1 MPKVVLR
8 ILAPLA
14 SERIDPSKN
23 ESLVSTESDFSNGF
37 PLCCMIRIK
46 GIQAKHAFTVAI
58 SLALA
63 SLNLLHIRC
72 TNLEDSYKAFPD
84 FARDPGPSIPLDL

>member
-1 MPKVVLR
+1 MPKVALR

-14 SERIDPSKN
+14 SGRIRSIKY
-23 ESLVSTESDFSNGF
+23 ESLVSRESDFSNGF

-58 SLALA
+58 SLALT
-63 SLNLLHIRC
+63 SLNPLHIRHR
-72 TNLEDSYKAFPD
+72 NLVDSYKVFSD
-84 FARDPGPSIPLDL
+84 FARGPGPSIPLDV

>member
-1 MPKVVLR
+1 
-8 ILAPLA
+8 
-14 SERIDPSKN
+14 
-23 ESLVSTESDFSNGF
+23 
-37 PLCCMIRIK
+37 MIRIK
-46 GIQAKHAFTVAI
+46 GIEAKHSFTVAI

-72 TNLEDSYKAFPD
+72 RNLEDSYKAFPD